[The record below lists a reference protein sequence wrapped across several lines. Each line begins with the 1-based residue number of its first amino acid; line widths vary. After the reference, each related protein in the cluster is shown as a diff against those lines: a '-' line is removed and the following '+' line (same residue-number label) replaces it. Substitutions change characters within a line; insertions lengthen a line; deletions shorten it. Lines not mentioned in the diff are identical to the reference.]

1 MHQIIYKF
9 DKLFSS
15 NPTPQKDDVISEI
28 WKPVQTDDMEYYLI
42 DAEWQGMKEG
52 LLIERATFWRSLN
65 SNPRKQLAKDEL

>member
-1 MHQIIYKF
+1 M
-9 DKLFSS
+9 
-15 NPTPQKDDVISEI
+15 ISEI